1 MPLNDLVSRITVPR
15 EARSL
20 WRCAALVGALVLAG
34 GSHAAELEPPGTEE
48 VQEAYARFLA
58 GVVGKL
64 EAAGAPVSSASER
77 QAQVNV
83 FARRMKLRDCDRRG
97 DTWPD
102 PFASADAT
110 PPVVFHCTWESGE
123 RISLTRSA
131 NTGAWAVSDDATAAA
146 GAGVL
151 LVGPKVDGPTVAD
164 VQLAPKAPNAAP
176 VPAATPIVQVPQV
189 ASAVVAPVRL
199 GADGL
204 LQAMPSPYVPPTRSE
219 APMTLASPQPPSKPG
234 AMPAPYASR

>member
-1 MPLNDLVSRITVPR
+1 MPLDDLPSRINFPLA
-15 EARSL
+15 ARSL
-20 WRCAALVGALVLAG
+20 WRCAALVSALVLAG

-64 EAAGAPVSSASER
+64 EAAGAPVTSAAER

-97 DTWPD
+97 DAWPD

-110 PPVVFHCTWESGE
+110 PPVVFHCTWETGE

-151 LVGPKVDGPTVAD
+151 LVGPKVDGPTVAA
-164 VQLAPKAPNAAP
+164 VPVVPTAPKSEQPPVLSAPP
-176 VPAATPIVQVPQV
+176 LMT
-189 ASAVVAPVRL
+189 ASAVAPVRAEV
-199 GADGL
+199 GGL
-204 LQAMPSPYVPPTRSE
+204 LQAMPSPYVAPMRSE
-219 APMTLASPQPPSKPG
+219 RATPLPAPAAALASPGP
-234 AMPAPYASR
+234 MPAPYAHR